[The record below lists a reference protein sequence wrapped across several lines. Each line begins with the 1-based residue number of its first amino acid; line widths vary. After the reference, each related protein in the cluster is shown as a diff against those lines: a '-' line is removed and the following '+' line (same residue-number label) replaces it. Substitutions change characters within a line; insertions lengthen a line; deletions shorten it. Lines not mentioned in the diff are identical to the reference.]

1 MTIFVHTA
9 DTRKGN
15 QPDLHADSVRLV
27 LHGWTCPVQVCTIRR
42 RSNFKGAFIIAI
54 RDQV

>member
-42 RSNFKGAFIIAI
+42 RSNFNGAFIIAI